1 MAQRI
6 LVVDDEMQIQRFMKI
21 SLSAEAFEY
30 IPALT
35 AADGLALARDKSPD
49 LIILDL
55 GLPDRD
61 GSWLLAQLRMW
72 SQIPVLVL
80 TARDEEDEKVRLLN
94 AGANDYLSKPFGIK
108 ELIARV
114 KVLLRDLGPS
124 IKQSV
129 LLQCGGI
136 YLDTAEHKVH
146 LNGSPLVLTK
156 KEFILLRYLMQQPN
170 VLLTHQCL
178 LQHIWGKLHTDDTH
192 YLRILVSQLRKKLE
206 VDVNAPSYIVTEPGI
221 GYRLV
226 CPCNNER
233 HSSD

>member
-1 MAQRI
+1 MAHRI
-6 LVVDDEMQIQRFMKI
+6 LVVDDETQIQRFMKI

-35 AADGLALARDKSPD
+35 AADGLILARDKSPD

-108 ELIARV
+108 ELVARV
-114 KVLLRDLGPS
+114 KVLLRDLAISTVEPV
-124 IKQSV
+124 I
-129 LLQCGGI
+129 LQCGGI
-136 YLDTAEHKVH
+136 YLDTAEHKAW
-146 LNGSPLVLTK
+146 LNDSPIVLTK
-156 KEFILLRYLMQQPN
+156 KEFILLRYLMRNPN
-170 VLLTHQCL
+170 VLLTHQHL
-178 LQHIWGKLHTDDTH
+178 LQHIWGELHTDDTH
-192 YLRILVSQLRKKLE
+192 YLRILVSQLRKKIEDE
-206 VDVNAPSYIVTEPGI
+206 VNTPNYIITEPGI

-226 CPCNNER
+226 CPCNNDHHR
-233 HSSD
+233 SD